1 MALASIQK
9 IHSIAPHPDPE
20 VTRLQVAKIFEWPVV
35 VEKDKHREGDLV
47 VFIEID
53 SIVPERPEFEFM
65 RSRKFRIYNAK
76 FKNAPSSGLVMP
88 LSILPEGDWK
98 EGDDVVEAL
107 GVRKYERPVDPQM
120 GGDAEGDFPRQL
132 ISISDETNLLGCRQG
147 TLDELE
153 GREIFTSTKNDGS
166 STTFIYNKGEF
177 QACSRRLLMKEGS
190 GFPWQ
195 AAAKYELKERM
206 AALGRNLA
214 IQAECCGPKLNGNQ
228 MELKEMTLFLF
239 RAKCLDTRQ
248 VLGLDEMVQVAN
260 ALGVPH
266 VKIID
271 RFVFDKSIH
280 TAEYFRSVADAQVW
294 DTNGKPAEG
303 IVVAPVATF
312 FSPKLQKDWSVK
324 IINQI
329 YK

>member
-1 MALASIQK
+1 MIIKIEEGLDITSI
-9 IHSIAPHPDPE
+9 
-20 VTRLQVAKIFEWPVV
+20 
-35 VEKDKHREGDLV
+35 
-47 VFIEID
+47 
-53 SIVPERPEFEFM
+53 M
-65 RSRKFRIYNAK
+65 
-76 FKNAPSSGLVMP
+76 
-88 LSILPEGDWK
+88 
-98 EGDDVVEAL
+98 
-107 GVRKYERPVDPQM
+107 GVLKYSRPVDPQM
-120 GGDAEGDFPRQL
+120 GGDAKGNFPSHL

-153 GREIFTSTKNDGS
+153 GREIYTSTKNDGS
-166 STTFIYNKGEF
+166 STSFIHLNNEF
-177 QACSRRLLMKEGS
+177 SACSRRLLMKEGS

-195 AAAKYELKERM
+195 AAVKYGLKERM

-248 VLGLDEMVQVAN
+248 VLGLDEMIQVAN
-260 ALGVPH
+260 VLGVPH

-271 RFVFDKSIH
+271 RFMFDKLVH

-303 IVVAPVATF
+303 IVVAPVVPF

-324 IINQI
+324 IIGQN